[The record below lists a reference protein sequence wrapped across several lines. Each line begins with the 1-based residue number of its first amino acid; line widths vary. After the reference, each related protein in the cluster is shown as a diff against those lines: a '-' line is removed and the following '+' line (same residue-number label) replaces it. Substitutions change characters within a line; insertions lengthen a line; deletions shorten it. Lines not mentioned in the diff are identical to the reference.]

1 MDRPLRVACVDDD
14 PHLRSLVEHA
24 LKASSYEVALY
35 ASGAEALAKLAAFR
49 PDVLLLDVIM
59 PEMDGR
65 ETLRQLRAG
74 NGEPAPLIAFM
85 TGMTR
90 AADRA
95 ACTDQGARLIS
106 KPINPLQLGDQ
117 IWALWQEQQRAA

>member
-1 MDRPLRVACVDDD
+1 MKIEVVDDTRTNLLIVCK
-14 PHLRSLVEHA
+14 HIELLGHTAVTA
-24 LKASSYEVALY
+24 AN
-35 ASGAEALAKLAAFR
+35 GNEAIAVYKRER
-49 PDVLLLDVIM
+49 PDLILLDVIM

-90 AADRA
+90 GADRA